1 MDKHIRK
8 HLHLDK
14 GKDEYTDKNTV
25 EKTDEST
32 YLWTCSKK
40 REKLKC

>member
-25 EKTDEST
+25 EKTDEVHTSGIVV
-32 YLWTCSKK
+32 KK
-40 REKLKC
+40 RKT